1 MVTAAVGADGVHV
14 SVPSMVVAVVACQ
27 QQQQLQQQ
35 QQDRHI
41 RRDNRDGGGRDRGEG
56 EGKDGGDV
64 IRREVGSGRGYEGV
78 SGVSGG
84 RGRAE
89 KNENEGEEEGEK
101 KGEEKG
107 EEGEAKDDNIDGDDS
122 GFNLPWIE
130 AVLVVSALCNQATVQ
145 APAIAAGNA
154 NALPQPLAL
163 TPSQAPIPA
172 ANHRPPSPS
181 DRFTAHTQVTNG
193 VCQPPPPPPPVLPPP
208 TVLPPSSSSSLSSL
222 NQAPPIVVGGN
233 TTDRVVLQVTHLQH

>member
-1 MVTAAVGADGVHV
+1 MPKYTTLSSPNQPINCLRLTRVSTRVNTTGTLTQNKMMVTAAVGADGVHV

-89 KNENEGEEEGEK
+89 KNENEGEEEGE
-101 KGEEKG
+101 
-107 EEGEAKDDNIDGDDS
+107 A
-122 GFNLPWIE
+122 
-130 AVLVVSALCNQATVQ
+130 AT
-145 APAIAAGNA
+145 
-154 NALPQPLAL
+154 
-163 TPSQAPIPA
+163 S
-172 ANHRPPSPS
+172 R
-181 DRFTAHTQVTNG
+181 
-193 VCQPPPPPPPVLPPP
+193 
-208 TVLPPSSSSSLSSL
+208 
-222 NQAPPIVVGGN
+222 
-233 TTDRVVLQVTHLQH
+233 